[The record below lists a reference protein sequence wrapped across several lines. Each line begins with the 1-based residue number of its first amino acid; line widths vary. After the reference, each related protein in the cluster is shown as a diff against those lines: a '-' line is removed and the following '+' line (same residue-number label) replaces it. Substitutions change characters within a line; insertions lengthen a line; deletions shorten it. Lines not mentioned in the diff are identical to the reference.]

1 MAQII
6 ALFEI
11 DDYDAWKQRFDL
23 DPAGRGDTA
32 TGHSILRNVDNPK
45 EVLLTIAFPTVDDAK
60 ALLERLIASPPP
72 PPEEGMTLKL
82 QPTIFELVDDSE
94 P

>member
-1 MAQII
+1 MV

-11 DDYDAWKQRFDL
+11 DDYEAWKQRFDS
-23 DPAGRGDTA
+23 DPVGREEAA
-32 TGHSILRNVDNPK
+32 TGHSIFRNVDNPK
-45 EVLLTIAFPTVDDAK
+45 EVLLTIEFPSVAEAR

-72 PPEEGMTLKL
+72 PQEEGMTLKL
-82 QPTIFELVDDSE
+82 QPTIFEHVDGAK

>member
-1 MAQII
+1 MAQMV

-23 DPAGRGDTA
+23 DPVGRDEAA
-32 TGHSILRNVDNPK
+32 TRHAILRNVDNPK
-45 EVLLTIAFPTVDDAK
+45 EVLLTIEFATIDDAR

-72 PPEEGMTLKL
+72 PPEEA
-82 QPTIFELVDDSE
+82 
-94 P
+94 